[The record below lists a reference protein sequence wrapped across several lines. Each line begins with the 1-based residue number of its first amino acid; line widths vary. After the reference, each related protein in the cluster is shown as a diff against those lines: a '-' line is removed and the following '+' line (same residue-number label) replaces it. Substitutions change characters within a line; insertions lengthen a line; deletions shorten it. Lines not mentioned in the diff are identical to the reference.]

1 MGKHETH
8 ETMAGLT
15 TDAMQVLHDDER
27 RRDIF
32 ACAVFSISA
41 SAATTDAISKVS
53 AMLFSDY
60 SLVLCIG
67 DTTLL
72 GRVHAACT
80 ALQAQVPQ
88 IGVDEVARTLVLH
101 PQCRILVFQEDT
113 DFERI
118 VAQCERC
125 RASTQQRLVRL
136 VDGSDYASCV
146 TTATV
151 CQALNIPS
159 SDTRLTEILRQL
171 LGLPP
176 RSAASA
182 MTSEVDRRA
191 AVEDEIDGLRNA
203 SHTASRHAS
212 RDVSPGASHD
222 ADLPIELSITPIV
235 ASSIPAIADVNHAVY
250 ATARRIATADVDIVL
265 VGETGTGK
273 DWLAHYIHDH
283 SGARGPFVAV
293 NCPAIPE
300 TLAEAELF
308 GVDAGAYTGAT
319 KSRAGRI
326 ESAHG
331 GTLYL
336 DEIDSMP
343 LTLQAKLLRVLQDR
357 GVERVG
363 STVFRQLSF
372 RVIVSTKIPLAKL
385 VEEGKFRSDLY
396 YRLSV
401 VELALPVLRAQPARA
416 LELFWRYANQ
426 AASQFKLPP
435 DRHAN
440 PGVEAQ
446 ILAHGWS
453 GNIRELRAAAQRYAL
468 GFPAIRSGEVDQR
481 NGTLKD
487 MMNQYERALLV
498 ATLERCNRNVSRAA
512 KELGVESH
520 VLYYK
525 LKTLCIHIAARDAD
539 LSSPHANSQTL
550 STLRSDERKTKSRA
564 AS

>member
-1 MGKHETH
+1 
-8 ETMAGLT
+8 
-15 TDAMQVLHDDER
+15 
-27 RRDIF
+27 
-32 ACAVFSISA
+32 
-41 SAATTDAISKVS
+41 
-53 AMLFSDY
+53 MLFSDTP
-60 SLVLCIG
+60 LVLCIS
-67 DTTLL
+67 DPALL
-72 GRVHAACT
+72 ERVRAASN
-80 ALQAQVPQ
+80 ALQTPLRQ
-88 IGVDEVARTLVLH
+88 IAVDDVARTLVLH
-101 PQCRILVFQEDT
+101 PNCRILVFQEDT

-146 TTATV
+146 ATATV

-159 SDTRLTEILRQL
+159 SDARLIEILRQL
-171 LGLPP
+171 LG
-176 RSAASA
+176 
-182 MTSEVDRRA
+182 TSTSNIATTSDIDRH
-191 AVEDEIDGLRNA
+191 VTEQEENTL
-203 SHTASRHAS
+203 SR
-212 RDVSPGASHD
+212 
-222 ADLPIELSITPIV
+222 DLPIELSTPPLTAPLV
-235 ASSIPAIADVNHAVY
+235 PAIADVNHEIY

-326 ESAHG
+326 ESANG

-363 STVFRQLSF
+363 STVFRQLNF
-372 RVIVSTKIPLAKL
+372 RVIVSTKVPLAKL
-385 VEEGKFRSDLY
+385 VEEGKFRIDLY

-426 AASQFKLPP
+426 AASQFRLSV
-435 DRHAN
+435 DSSAN

-446 ILAHGWS
+446 ILGHAWS

-468 GFPAIRSGEVDQR
+468 GFPAIRNGEAEQR
-481 NGTLKD
+481 TGTLKD

-525 LKTLCIHIAARDAD
+525 LKTLGVHIAARAEVD
-539 LSSPHANSQTL
+539 LSSTPPNSQTL

-564 AS
+564 AN